1 MELLQSHEVEAL
13 RNENVRLLTENGE
26 LRKMVGLM
34 QENLELRCTLRDH
47 ESRVRTLS
55 PPGKEHKEPKGKDS
69 KKDHGNAPPCRDP
82 KQLQRCQ
89 RIVGEIAFQL
99 DRRILSSIFL
109 EQSRLYGFTVSNV
122 QEKILQ
128 ATTCPLT
135 NKVDEAQRAEMNR
148 RYTEI
153 MNRLK
158 KYGYDPRVHPI
169 FSEYLVNT
177 YGIMKDR
184 PLPGT
189 SELVSYSDP
198 EVLRKMAAEAM
209 PADVLKDVHLLLN
222 CLINLAK
229 EDGKPL
235 FIW

>member
-1 MELLQSHEVEAL
+1 MELLQSHDLEVL
-13 RNENVRLLTENGE
+13 KNESVRLLTENGE

-47 ESRVRTLS
+47 ECTVRSLS
-55 PPGKEHKEPKGKDS
+55 PSGKEHKESKSMD
-69 KKDHGNAPPCRDP
+69 KKDDANVPRCRDP

-89 RIVGEIAFQL
+89 RIVGEISFQL

-109 EQSRLYGFTVSNV
+109 EQSRLYGYTVSNV

-128 ATTCPLT
+128 ATSCPLT
-135 NKVDEAQRAEMNR
+135 KKVDESQRGEMNR
-148 RYTEI
+148 RFMDI

-158 KYGYDPRVHPI
+158 KYGYDPRVHPT

-177 YGIMKDR
+177 YGIMRDR

-198 EVLRKMAAEAM
+198 EVIRKMAAEAM
-209 PADVLKDVHLLLN
+209 PADVLKDVDVLLN